1 MKNTHWM
8 IVLLIAMM
16 TTVLPWS
23 VFAEGGEEDELSGFA
38 LFEKLRAMKLEA
50 QAAMV
55 KEDYVEAAK
64 IYRRMARYEKNRA
77 RSAAYLLRGADCL
90 MQAKKGHRAL
100 EEYTNLLE
108 NYPLYVPYEHVVEQL
123 RQLAEWFIVGDGTFL
138 GIKDKDTG
146 IKIYELIIR
155 EAPAV
160 QVTLK
165 DRLRLAELLDGSGRG
180 EEAVVVYQAIL
191 RQEPDNWD
199 VRAKLAL
206 LFLKLSK
213 NGDGDGAKL
222 RAAVRE
228 ANLVL
233 QSNPD
238 NPLAKDLKKLCREA
252 ESEEADRLLKN
263 GEFYLLPAHRRP
275 SAARRYMH
283 DVIMKYPDSNAAKE
297 ARRLLKTNPELRA
310 LEEQNEKA
318 VIIPPKEPSRPT
330 PPAKPA
336 MTVQLKPTQP
346 AQPAKPAP
354 AVQPKP
360 APVSKPN
367 PKALEREKARKE
379 AERIKQERELKERQ
393 EIEKAKRLK
402 EQEKER
408 LEAEKKQ
415 AEKMRKAAEAEHK
428 KAAEK
433 AAKLQA
439 EREKEAARVRER
451 EEAER
456 KKAAE
461 KAAKLQAEREKE
473 AARAKEREE
482 AERKKAAEKAAKLQ
496 AEREKEAARAKEKE
510 EKARQKRLE
519 EERKARQK
527 EEQKRQEILRREA
540 DKSAKERAKQEDE
553 ERSRIEKARQKAEGQ
568 LMETGGAKPGDHV
581 QLVVQDRKKQE
592 ESRREAEEELKRI
605 RERNARML
613 KNDPKLLEE
622 EQKRLKELME
632 KNRRR

>member
-1 MKNTHWM
+1 MKNKHWM
-8 IVLLIAMM
+8 IVFLFVALATI
-16 TTVLPWS
+16 LPWS

-50 QAAMV
+50 QSAMV

-146 IKIYELIIR
+146 IQIYELIIR

-165 DRLRLAELLDGSGRG
+165 DRLRLAELLEGSGRG

-191 RQEPDNWD
+191 RQEPGNWD

-228 ANLVL
+228 ANIVL
-233 QSNPD
+233 ESNPD
-238 NPLAKDLKKLCREA
+238 NPLAKDLKRLCRDAEA
-252 ESEEADRLLKN
+252 EEAERLLKN
-263 GEFYLLPAHRRP
+263 GQFYLLPAHRRP
-275 SAARRYMH
+275 TAARRYMH

-310 LEEQNEKA
+310 LEEQNAKID
-318 VIIPPKEPSRPT
+318 VVPPKTPSV
-330 PPAKPA
+330 KP
-336 MTVQLKPTQP
+336 QP
-346 AQPAKPAP
+346 APSVKPQPAPSI
-354 AVQPKP
+354 
-360 APVSKPN
+360 VSKPVAA
-367 PKALEREKARKE
+367 PKQDPRVAEREKAKKE
-379 AERIKQERELKERQ
+379 AERLRQEKELKERQ
-393 EIEKAKRLK
+393 EAEKAKRLK

-408 LEAEKKQ
+408 LEAEKR
-415 AEKMRKAAEAEHK
+415 AEKLRKAEEAERQ
-428 KAAEK
+428 KAADK
-433 AAKLQA
+433 AAKLKA
-439 EREKEAARVRER
+439 EREKEEAR
-451 EEAER
+451 
-456 KKAAE
+456 
-461 KAAKLQAEREKE
+461 QH
-473 AARAKEREE
+473 
-482 AERKKAAEKAAKLQ
+482 
-496 AEREKEAARAKEKE
+496 EKE

-519 EERKARQK
+519 EER
-527 EEQKRQEILRREA
+527 
-540 DKSAKERAKQEDE
+540 
-553 ERSRIEKARQKAEGQ
+553 
-568 LMETGGAKPGDHV
+568 
-581 QLVVQDRKKQE
+581 
-592 ESRREAEEELKRI
+592 
-605 RERNARML
+605 
-613 KNDPKLLEE
+613 
-622 EQKRLKELME
+622 
-632 KNRRR
+632 

>member
-1 MKNTHWM
+1 MKNKHWM
-8 IVLLIAMM
+8 IVFLFVALATI
-16 TTVLPWS
+16 LPWS

-50 QAAMV
+50 QSAMV

-146 IKIYELIIR
+146 IQIYELIIR

-165 DRLRLAELLDGSGRG
+165 DRLRLAELLEGSGRG

-191 RQEPDNWD
+191 RQEPGNWD

-228 ANLVL
+228 ANIVL
-233 QSNPD
+233 ESNPD
-238 NPLAKDLKKLCREA
+238 NPLAKDLKRLCRDAEA
-252 ESEEADRLLKN
+252 EEAERLLKN
-263 GEFYLLPAHRRP
+263 GQFYLLPAHRRP
-275 SAARRYMH
+275 TAARRYMH

-310 LEEQNEKA
+310 LEEQNAKIDI
-318 VIIPPKEPSRPT
+318 VPPKTPSV
-330 PPAKPA
+330 KP
-336 MTVQLKPTQP
+336 QP
-346 AQPAKPAP
+346 APSVKPQPAPSI
-354 AVQPKP
+354 
-360 APVSKPN
+360 VSKPVAA
-367 PKALEREKARKE
+367 PKQDPRVAEREKAKKE
-379 AERIKQERELKERQ
+379 AERLRQEKELKERQ
-393 EIEKAKRLK
+393 EAEKAKRLK

-408 LEAEKKQ
+408 QEAEKR
-415 AEKMRKAAEAEHK
+415 AEKLRKAEEAERQ

-433 AAKLQA
+433 AAKLKA
-439 EREKEAARVRER
+439 ERER
-451 EEAER
+451 EEAR
-456 KKAAE
+456 
-461 KAAKLQAEREKE
+461 QH
-473 AARAKEREE
+473 
-482 AERKKAAEKAAKLQ
+482 
-496 AEREKEAARAKEKE
+496 EKE

-519 EERKARQK
+519 EERKERQK
-527 EEQKRQEILRREA
+527 QEQKRQENLRREA
-540 DKSAKERAKQEDE
+540 EKSAKERAKQEDE

-568 LMETGGAKPGDHV
+568 LLETSGQAKPGNHV
-581 QLVVQDRKKQE
+581 QLVVQDKKKQE

-632 KNRRR
+632 KNRKR

>member
-1 MKNTHWM
+1 MKNKHWT
-8 IVLLIAMM
+8 IVLLFAALAMTWPGIA
-16 TTVLPWS
+16 L
-23 VFAEGGEEDELSGFA
+23 AEGGEEDELSGFA

-146 IKIYELIIR
+146 IQIYELIIR

-165 DRLRLAELLDGSGRG
+165 DRLRLAELLEGSGRG

-191 RQEPDNWD
+191 RQEPGNWD

-228 ANLVL
+228 ANIVL
-233 QSNPD
+233 ESNPN
-238 NPLAKDLKKLCREA
+238 NPLAKDLKRLCRDAEA
-252 ESEEADRLLKN
+252 EEANRLLKN

-275 SAARRYMH
+275 TAARRYMH

-297 ARRLLKTNPELRA
+297 ARRLLKTNPDLRA
-310 LEEQNEKA
+310 LEEQNAKT
-318 VIIPPKEPSRPT
+318 VIVPPKT
-330 PPAKPA
+330 PPMKP
-336 MTVQLKPTQP
+336 QP
-346 AQPAKPAP
+346 ASSI
-354 AVQPKP
+354 
-360 APVSKPN
+360 VSKPEAK
-367 PKALEREKARKE
+367 PKQDPRVAEREKAKKE
-379 AERIKQERELKERQ
+379 AERLKKEKELKERQ
-393 EIEKAKRLK
+393 EAEKAKQLK

-408 LEAEKKQ
+408 QEAEKR
-415 AEKMRKAAEAEHK
+415 AEKIRKAEEEERR

-433 AAKLQA
+433 AAKLKA
-439 EREKEAARVRER
+439 EREKEEAR
-451 EEAER
+451 
-456 KKAAE
+456 
-461 KAAKLQAEREKE
+461 QH
-473 AARAKEREE
+473 
-482 AERKKAAEKAAKLQ
+482 
-496 AEREKEAARAKEKE
+496 EKE

-519 EERKARQK
+519 EERKERQK
-527 EEQKRQEILRREA
+527 QEQKRQENLRREA
-540 DKSAKERAKQEDE
+540 EKSAKERAKQEDE
-553 ERSRIEKARQKAEGQ
+553 ERLRIEKARQKAEGQ
-568 LMETGGAKPGDHV
+568 LLETSGQAKPGNHV
-581 QLVVQDRKKQE
+581 QLVVQDKKKQE

-632 KNRRR
+632 KNRKR

>member
-1 MKNTHWM
+1 MKNKHWM
-8 IVLLIAMM
+8 IVLLFAALA
-16 TTVLPWS
+16 TAWPGLVW
-23 VFAEGGEEDELSGFA
+23 AEGGEEDELSGFA

-50 QAAMV
+50 QSAMV

-146 IKIYELIIR
+146 IQIYELIIR

-165 DRLRLAELLDGSGRG
+165 DRLRLAELLEGNGRG

-191 RQEPDNWD
+191 RQEPGNWD

-228 ANLVL
+228 ANIVL
-233 QSNPD
+233 ESNPD
-238 NPLAKDLKKLCREA
+238 NPLAKDLKRLCRDAEA
-252 ESEEADRLLKN
+252 EEAERLLKN
-263 GEFYLLPAHRRP
+263 GQFYLLPAHRRP
-275 SAARRYMH
+275 TAARRYMH

-310 LEEQNEKA
+310 LEEQNAKIDI
-318 VIIPPKEPSRPT
+318 VPPKTPSVKPQ
-330 PPAKPA
+330 PAPSVKPQSGPFAKPALPAKPE
-336 MTVQLKPTQP
+336 
-346 AQPAKPAP
+346 PAP
-354 AVQPKP
+354 SIVTKPVVEPKQDP
-360 APVSKPN
+360 RVA
-367 PKALEREKARKE
+367 EREKAKKE
-379 AERIKQERELKERQ
+379 AERLRQEKELKERQ
-393 EIEKAKRLK
+393 EAEKAKRLK

-408 LEAEKKQ
+408 LEAEKR
-415 AEKMRKAAEAEHK
+415 AEKLRKAEEAERQ
-428 KAAEK
+428 KAADK
-433 AAKLQA
+433 AAKLKA
-439 EREKEAARVRER
+439 EREKEEARQR
-451 EEAER
+451 
-456 KKAAE
+456 
-461 KAAKLQAEREKE
+461 
-473 AARAKEREE
+473 
-482 AERKKAAEKAAKLQ
+482 
-496 AEREKEAARAKEKE
+496 EKE

-519 EERKARQK
+519 EERKERQK
-527 EEQKRQEILRREA
+527 QEQKRQENLRREA
-540 DKSAKERAKQEDE
+540 EKSAKERAKQEDE

-568 LMETGGAKPGDHV
+568 LLETSGQAKPGNHV
-581 QLVVQDRKKQE
+581 QLVVQDKKKQE

-632 KNRRR
+632 KNRKR

>member
-1 MKNTHWM
+1 MKNKHWM
-8 IVLLIAMM
+8 IIFLFVALATI
-16 TTVLPWS
+16 LPWS

-50 QAAMV
+50 QSAMV

-146 IKIYELIIR
+146 IQIYELIIR

-165 DRLRLAELLDGSGRG
+165 DRLRLAELLEGSGRG

-191 RQEPDNWD
+191 RQEPGNWD

-228 ANLVL
+228 ANIVL
-233 QSNPD
+233 ESNPD
-238 NPLAKDLKKLCREA
+238 NPLAKDLKRLCRDAEA
-252 ESEEADRLLKN
+252 EEAERLLKN
-263 GEFYLLPAHRRP
+263 GQFYLLPAHRRP
-275 SAARRYMH
+275 TAARRYMH

-310 LEEQNEKA
+310 LEEQNAKIDI
-318 VIIPPKEPSRPT
+318 VPPKTPS
-330 PPAKPA
+330 AKP
-336 MTVQLKPTQP
+336 QP
-346 AQPAKPAP
+346 APSVKPQPAPSI
-354 AVQPKP
+354 
-360 APVSKPN
+360 VSKPVAA
-367 PKALEREKARKE
+367 PKQDPRVAEREKAKKE
-379 AERIKQERELKERQ
+379 AERLRQEKELKERQ
-393 EIEKAKRLK
+393 EAEQVKRLK

-408 LEAEKKQ
+408 QEAEKR
-415 AEKMRKAAEAEHK
+415 AEKLRKAEEAERQ

-433 AAKLQA
+433 AAKLKA
-439 EREKEAARVRER
+439 ERER
-451 EEAER
+451 EEAR
-456 KKAAE
+456 
-461 KAAKLQAEREKE
+461 QH
-473 AARAKEREE
+473 
-482 AERKKAAEKAAKLQ
+482 
-496 AEREKEAARAKEKE
+496 EKE

-519 EERKARQK
+519 EERKERQK
-527 EEQKRQEILRREA
+527 QEQKRQENLRREA
-540 DKSAKERAKQEDE
+540 EKSAKERAKQEDE

-568 LMETGGAKPGDHV
+568 LLETSGQAKPGNHV
-581 QLVVQDRKKQE
+581 QLVVQDKKKQE

-632 KNRRR
+632 KNRKR

>member
-1 MKNTHWM
+1 MKNKHWM
-8 IVLLIAMM
+8 IVFLFAALA
-16 TTVLPWS
+16 TFLPWS

-146 IKIYELIIR
+146 IQIYELIIR

-165 DRLRLAELLDGSGRG
+165 DRLRLAELLEGSGRG

-191 RQEPDNWD
+191 RQEPGNWD

-228 ANLVL
+228 ANIVL
-233 QSNPD
+233 QGNPN
-238 NPLAKDLKKLCREA
+238 NPLSKELKRLCRDAEA
-252 ESEEADRLLKN
+252 EEAERLLKN

-275 SAARRYMH
+275 TAARRYMH
-283 DVIMKYPDSNAAKE
+283 DVIMKYPEANAAKE

-310 LEEQNEKA
+310 LEEQNEKNA
-318 VIIPPKEPSRPT
+318 VIVPPKEPSKPT

-336 MTVQLKPTQP
+336 PTTVQLKPTQP
-346 AQPAKPAP
+346 AQPAKPALT
-354 AVQPKP
+354 VQLKPEP
-360 APVSKPN
+360 APMQDS
-367 PKALEREKARKE
+367 KALEREKAKKE

-393 EIEKAKRLK
+393 EAENAKRLK
-402 EQEKER
+402 EQEKAR
-408 LEAEKKQ
+408 QEAEKR
-415 AEKMRKAAEAEHK
+415 AEKQRKI
-428 KAAEK
+428 
-433 AAKLQA
+433 
-439 EREKEAARVRER
+439 

-473 AARAKEREE
+473 AARA
-482 AERKKAAEKAAKLQ
+482 
-496 AEREKEAARAKEKE
+496 AARAKEKE
-510 EKARQKRLE
+510 EKARLKRLE
-519 EERKARQK
+519 EERKERQK
-527 EEQKRQEILRREA
+527 EEQKRQENLRREA
-540 DKSAKERAKQEDE
+540 DKAARQRAKQEDE
-553 ERSRIEKARQKAEGQ
+553 ERSRIEKARQQAEGKV
-568 LMETGGAKPGDHV
+568 LETSGQAKPGEHV
-581 QLVVQDRKKQE
+581 QLVVQDRKKLE
-592 ESRREAEEELKRI
+592 ESRREAEEELKRA

-632 KNRRR
+632 KNRKR

>member
-1 MKNTHWM
+1 MKNKHWM
-8 IVLLIAMM
+8 IVLLFAALA
-16 TTVLPWS
+16 TAWPGLVW
-23 VFAEGGEEDELSGFA
+23 AEGGEEDELSGFA

-50 QAAMV
+50 QSAMV

-146 IKIYELIIR
+146 IQIYELIIR

-165 DRLRLAELLDGSGRG
+165 DRLRLAELLEGSGRG

-191 RQEPDNWD
+191 RQEPGNWD

-228 ANLVL
+228 ANIVL
-233 QSNPD
+233 ESNPD
-238 NPLAKDLKKLCREA
+238 NPLAKDLKKLCRDAEA
-252 ESEEADRLLKN
+252 EEAERLLKN
-263 GEFYLLPAHRRP
+263 GQFYLLPAHRRP
-275 SAARRYMH
+275 TAARRYMH

-310 LEEQNEKA
+310 LEEQNA
-318 VIIPPKEPSRPT
+318 RIDVVPPKTPSVKPQ
-330 PPAKPA
+330 PAPSVKPQPAPSVKPQPGPFAKPASPAKPE
-336 MTVQLKPTQP
+336 
-346 AQPAKPAP
+346 PAP
-354 AVQPKP
+354 SIVTKPVVEPKQDP
-360 APVSKPN
+360 RVA
-367 PKALEREKARKE
+367 EREKAKKE
-379 AERIKQERELKERQ
+379 AERLRQEKELKERQ
-393 EIEKAKRLK
+393 EAEKAKRLK

-408 LEAEKKQ
+408 LEAEKR
-415 AEKMRKAAEAEHK
+415 AEKLRKAEEAERQ
-428 KAAEK
+428 KAADK
-433 AAKLQA
+433 AAKLKA
-439 EREKEAARVRER
+439 EREKEEARQR
-451 EEAER
+451 
-456 KKAAE
+456 
-461 KAAKLQAEREKE
+461 
-473 AARAKEREE
+473 
-482 AERKKAAEKAAKLQ
+482 
-496 AEREKEAARAKEKE
+496 EKE

-519 EERKARQK
+519 EERKERQK
-527 EEQKRQEILRREA
+527 QEQKRQENLRREA
-540 DKSAKERAKQEDE
+540 EKSAKERAKQEDE

-568 LMETGGAKPGDHV
+568 LLETSGQAKPGNHV
-581 QLVVQDRKKQE
+581 QLVVQDKKKQE

-632 KNRRR
+632 KNRKR

>member
-8 IVLLIAMM
+8 IVFLFAAMA
-16 TTVLPWS
+16 TILPWS

-146 IKIYELIIR
+146 IQIYELIIR

-165 DRLRLAELLDGSGRG
+165 DRLRLAELLEGSGRG

-191 RQEPDNWD
+191 RQEPGNWD

-228 ANLVL
+228 ANIVL
-233 QSNPD
+233 ESNPD
-238 NPLAKDLKKLCREA
+238 NPLAKDLKRLCRDAEA
-252 ESEEADRLLKN
+252 EEADRLLKN
-263 GEFYLLPAHRRP
+263 GQFYLLPAHRRP

-318 VIIPPKEPSRPT
+318 VIIPPKPSKPA

-336 MTVQLKPTQP
+336 PTVQLKPTQP

-354 AVQPKP
+354 TVQPKPTQPAQPAKPTLTVQPKP
-360 APVSKPN
+360 APATTQD

-393 EIEKAKRLK
+393 EAEKAKRLK

-408 LEAEKKQ
+408 QEAEKRVEKQ
-415 AEKMRKAAEAEHK
+415 RKI
-428 KAAEK
+428 
-433 AAKLQA
+433 
-439 EREKEAARVRER
+439 

-461 KAAKLQAEREKE
+461 KAAKLQAERE
-473 AARAKEREE
+473 R
-482 AERKKAAEKAAKLQ
+482 
-496 AEREKEAARAKEKE
+496 EAARAKEKE
-510 EKARQKRLE
+510 EKARLKRLE
-519 EERKARQK
+519 EERKERQK
-527 EEQKRQEILRREA
+527 EEQKRQENLRREA
-540 DKSAKERAKQEDE
+540 DKAAKQRAKQEDE
-553 ERSRIEKARQKAEGQ
+553 ERSRIEKARQQAEGKV
-568 LMETGGAKPGDHV
+568 LETSGQAKPGEHV
-581 QLVVQDRKKQE
+581 QLVVQDRKKLE
-592 ESRREAEEELKRI
+592 ESRREAEEELKRA

>member
-1 MKNTHWM
+1 MKNKHWM
-8 IVLLIAMM
+8 IVLLFAALAMAWPGL
-16 TTVLPWS
+16 VW
-23 VFAEGGEEDELSGFA
+23 AEGGEEDELSGFA

-50 QAAMV
+50 QSAMV

-146 IKIYELIIR
+146 IQIYELIIR

-165 DRLRLAELLDGSGRG
+165 DRLRLAELLEGSGRG

-191 RQEPDNWD
+191 RQEPGNWD

-213 NGDGDGAKL
+213 SGDGDGAKL

-228 ANLVL
+228 ANIVL
-233 QSNPD
+233 ESNPD
-238 NPLAKDLKKLCREA
+238 NPLAKDLKKLCRDAEA
-252 ESEEADRLLKN
+252 EEAERLLKN
-263 GEFYLLPAHRRP
+263 GQFYLLPAHRRP
-275 SAARRYMH
+275 TAARRYMH

-310 LEEQNEKA
+310 LEEQNAKIDI
-318 VIIPPKEPSRPT
+318 VPPKTPSVKPQ
-330 PPAKPA
+330 PAPSVKPQSGPFAKPALPAKPE
-336 MTVQLKPTQP
+336 
-346 AQPAKPAP
+346 PAP
-354 AVQPKP
+354 SIVTKPVVEPKQDP
-360 APVSKPN
+360 RVA
-367 PKALEREKARKE
+367 EREKAKKE
-379 AERIKQERELKERQ
+379 AERLRQEKELKERQ
-393 EIEKAKRLK
+393 EAEKAKRLK

-408 LEAEKKQ
+408 LEAEKR
-415 AEKMRKAAEAEHK
+415 AEKLRKAEEAERQ
-428 KAAEK
+428 KAADK
-433 AAKLQA
+433 AAKLKA
-439 EREKEAARVRER
+439 EREKEEARQR
-451 EEAER
+451 
-456 KKAAE
+456 
-461 KAAKLQAEREKE
+461 
-473 AARAKEREE
+473 
-482 AERKKAAEKAAKLQ
+482 
-496 AEREKEAARAKEKE
+496 EKE

-519 EERKARQK
+519 EERKERQK
-527 EEQKRQEILRREA
+527 QEQKRQENLRREA
-540 DKSAKERAKQEDE
+540 EKSAKERAKQEDE

-568 LMETGGAKPGDHV
+568 LLETSGQAKPGNHV
-581 QLVVQDRKKQE
+581 QLVVQDKKKQE

-632 KNRRR
+632 KNRKR

>member
-1 MKNTHWM
+1 MKNKHWM
-8 IVLLIAMM
+8 IVFLFVALATI
-16 TTVLPWS
+16 LPWS

-50 QAAMV
+50 QSAMV

-146 IKIYELIIR
+146 IQIYELIIR

-165 DRLRLAELLDGSGRG
+165 DRLRLAELLEGSGRG

-191 RQEPDNWD
+191 RQEPGNWD

-228 ANLVL
+228 ANIVL
-233 QSNPD
+233 ESNPD
-238 NPLAKDLKKLCREA
+238 NPLAKDLKRLCRDAEA
-252 ESEEADRLLKN
+252 EEAERLLKN
-263 GEFYLLPAHRRP
+263 GQFYLLPAHRRP
-275 SAARRYMH
+275 TAARRYMH

-310 LEEQNEKA
+310 LEEQNAKIDI
-318 VIIPPKEPSRPT
+318 VPPKTPS
-330 PPAKPA
+330 AKP
-336 MTVQLKPTQP
+336 QP
-346 AQPAKPAP
+346 APSVKPQPAPSI
-354 AVQPKP
+354 
-360 APVSKPN
+360 VSKPVAA
-367 PKALEREKARKE
+367 PKQDPRVAEREKAKKE
-379 AERIKQERELKERQ
+379 AERLRQEKELKERQ
-393 EIEKAKRLK
+393 EAEQVKRLK

-408 LEAEKKQ
+408 QEAEKR
-415 AEKMRKAAEAEHK
+415 AEKLRKAEEAERQ

-433 AAKLQA
+433 AAKLKA
-439 EREKEAARVRER
+439 ERER
-451 EEAER
+451 EEAR
-456 KKAAE
+456 
-461 KAAKLQAEREKE
+461 QH
-473 AARAKEREE
+473 
-482 AERKKAAEKAAKLQ
+482 
-496 AEREKEAARAKEKE
+496 EKE

-519 EERKARQK
+519 EERKERQK
-527 EEQKRQEILRREA
+527 QEQKRQENLRREA
-540 DKSAKERAKQEDE
+540 EKSAKERAKQEDE

-568 LMETGGAKPGDHV
+568 LLETSGQAKPGNHV
-581 QLVVQDRKKQE
+581 QLVVQDKKKQE

-632 KNRRR
+632 KNRKR

>member
-1 MKNTHWM
+1 
-8 IVLLIAMM
+8 
-16 TTVLPWS
+16 
-23 VFAEGGEEDELSGFA
+23 
-38 LFEKLRAMKLEA
+38 
-50 QAAMV
+50 MV

-146 IKIYELIIR
+146 IQIYELIIR

-165 DRLRLAELLDGSGRG
+165 DRLRLAELLEGSGRG

-191 RQEPDNWD
+191 RQEPGNWD

-228 ANLVL
+228 ANIVL
-233 QSNPD
+233 ESNPD
-238 NPLAKDLKKLCREA
+238 NPLAKDLKRLCRDAEA
-252 ESEEADRLLKN
+252 EEANRLLKN
-263 GEFYLLPAHRRP
+263 GQFYLLPAHRRP

-318 VIIPPKEPSRPT
+318 VIIPPKPSKPA

-336 MTVQLKPTQP
+336 PTVQLKPTQP

-354 AVQPKP
+354 TVQPKPTQPAQPAKPTLTVQPKP
-360 APVSKPN
+360 APATTQD

-393 EIEKAKRLK
+393 EAEKAKRLK

-408 LEAEKKQ
+408 QEAEKR
-415 AEKMRKAAEAEHK
+415 AEKQRKI
-428 KAAEK
+428 
-433 AAKLQA
+433 
-439 EREKEAARVRER
+439 

-461 KAAKLQAEREKE
+461 KAAKLQAERE
-473 AARAKEREE
+473 R
-482 AERKKAAEKAAKLQ
+482 
-496 AEREKEAARAKEKE
+496 EAARAKEKE
-510 EKARQKRLE
+510 EKARLKRLE
-519 EERKARQK
+519 EERKERQK
-527 EEQKRQEILRREA
+527 EEQKRQENLRREA
-540 DKSAKERAKQEDE
+540 DKAAKQRAKQEDE
-553 ERSRIEKARQKAEGQ
+553 ERSRIEKARQQAEGKV
-568 LMETGGAKPGDHV
+568 LETSGQAKPGEHV
-581 QLVVQDRKKQE
+581 QLVVQDRKKLE
-592 ESRREAEEELKRI
+592 ESRREAEEELKRA

>member
-1 MKNTHWM
+1 MKNKHWM
-8 IVLLIAMM
+8 IVFLFVALATI
-16 TTVLPWS
+16 LPWS

-50 QAAMV
+50 QSAMV

-146 IKIYELIIR
+146 IQIYELIIR

-165 DRLRLAELLDGSGRG
+165 DRLRLAELLEGSGRG

-191 RQEPDNWD
+191 RQEPGNWD

-228 ANLVL
+228 ANIVL
-233 QSNPD
+233 ESNPD
-238 NPLAKDLKKLCREA
+238 NPLAKDLKRLCRDAEA
-252 ESEEADRLLKN
+252 EEAERLLKN
-263 GEFYLLPAHRRP
+263 GQFYLLPAHRRP
-275 SAARRYMH
+275 TAARRYMH

-310 LEEQNEKA
+310 LEEQNAKIDI
-318 VIIPPKEPSRPT
+318 VPPKTPSVKPQ
-330 PPAKPA
+330 PAPSAKP
-336 MTVQLKPTQP
+336 QP
-346 AQPAKPAP
+346 APSI
-354 AVQPKP
+354 
-360 APVSKPN
+360 VSKPVAA
-367 PKALEREKARKE
+367 PKQDPRVAEREKAKKE
-379 AERIKQERELKERQ
+379 AERLRQEKELKERQ
-393 EIEKAKRLK
+393 EAEQVKRLK

-408 LEAEKKQ
+408 QEAEKR
-415 AEKMRKAAEAEHK
+415 AEKLRKAEEAERQ

-433 AAKLQA
+433 AAKLKA
-439 EREKEAARVRER
+439 ERER
-451 EEAER
+451 EEAR
-456 KKAAE
+456 
-461 KAAKLQAEREKE
+461 QH
-473 AARAKEREE
+473 
-482 AERKKAAEKAAKLQ
+482 
-496 AEREKEAARAKEKE
+496 EKE

-519 EERKARQK
+519 EERKERQK
-527 EEQKRQEILRREA
+527 QEQKRQENLRREA
-540 DKSAKERAKQEDE
+540 EKSAKERAKQEDE

-568 LMETGGAKPGDHV
+568 LLETSGQAKPGNHV
-581 QLVVQDRKKQE
+581 QLVVQDKKKQE

-632 KNRRR
+632 KNRKR

>member
-1 MKNTHWM
+1 MKNKHWM
-8 IVLLIAMM
+8 IVFLFVALATI
-16 TTVLPWS
+16 LPWS

-50 QAAMV
+50 QSAMV

-146 IKIYELIIR
+146 IQIYELIIR

-165 DRLRLAELLDGSGRG
+165 DRLRLAELLEGSGRG

-191 RQEPDNWD
+191 RQEPGNWD

-228 ANLVL
+228 ANIVL
-233 QSNPD
+233 ESNPD
-238 NPLAKDLKKLCREA
+238 NPLAKDLKRLCRDAEA
-252 ESEEADRLLKN
+252 EEAERLLKN
-263 GEFYLLPAHRRP
+263 GQFYLLPAHRRP
-275 SAARRYMH
+275 TAARRYMH

-310 LEEQNEKA
+310 LEEQNAKIDI
-318 VIIPPKEPSRPT
+318 VPPKTPS
-330 PPAKPA
+330 AKPQSA
-336 MTVQLKPTQP
+336 PSVKPQP
-346 AQPAKPAP
+346 APSI
-354 AVQPKP
+354 
-360 APVSKPN
+360 VSKPVAA
-367 PKALEREKARKE
+367 PKQDPRVAEREKAKKE
-379 AERIKQERELKERQ
+379 AERLRQEKELKERQ
-393 EIEKAKRLK
+393 EAEKAKRLK

-408 LEAEKKQ
+408 QEAEKR
-415 AEKMRKAAEAEHK
+415 AEKLRKAEEAERQ

-433 AAKLQA
+433 AAKLKA
-439 EREKEAARVRER
+439 ERER
-451 EEAER
+451 EEAR
-456 KKAAE
+456 
-461 KAAKLQAEREKE
+461 QH
-473 AARAKEREE
+473 
-482 AERKKAAEKAAKLQ
+482 
-496 AEREKEAARAKEKE
+496 EKE
-510 EKARQKRLE
+510 EKTRQKRLE
-519 EERKARQK
+519 EERKERQK
-527 EEQKRQEILRREA
+527 QEQKRQENLRREA
-540 DKSAKERAKQEDE
+540 EKSAKERAKQEDE

-568 LMETGGAKPGDHV
+568 LLETSGQAKPGNHV
-581 QLVVQDRKKQE
+581 QLVVQDKKKQE

-632 KNRRR
+632 KNRKR

>member
-8 IVLLIAMM
+8 IVLLIAALATAM
-16 TTVLPWS
+16 PWN
-23 VFAEGGEEDELSGFA
+23 VFAAGGEEDELSGFA

-123 RQLAEWFIVGDGTFL
+123 RQLAEWFIIGDGTFL

-146 IKIYELIIR
+146 IQIYELIIR

-191 RQEPDNWD
+191 RQEPGNWD

-228 ANLVL
+228 ANIVL

-238 NPLAKDLKKLCREA
+238 NSLAKELKRLCRDAEA
-252 ESEEADRLLKN
+252 EEANRLLKN

-297 ARRLLKTNPELRA
+297 ARRLLKTNPDLRA
-310 LEEQNEKA
+310 L
-318 VIIPPKEPSRPT
+318 
-330 PPAKPA
+330 
-336 MTVQLKPTQP
+336 
-346 AQPAKPAP
+346 
-354 AVQPKP
+354 
-360 APVSKPN
+360 
-367 PKALEREKARKE
+367 
-379 AERIKQERELKERQ
+379 
-393 EIEKAKRLK
+393 
-402 EQEKER
+402 
-408 LEAEKKQ
+408 
-415 AEKMRKAAEAEHK
+415 
-428 KAAEK
+428 
-433 AAKLQA
+433 
-439 EREKEAARVRER
+439 
-451 EEAER
+451 
-456 KKAAE
+456 
-461 KAAKLQAEREKE
+461 
-473 AARAKEREE
+473 
-482 AERKKAAEKAAKLQ
+482 
-496 AEREKEAARAKEKE
+496 
-510 EKARQKRLE
+510 
-519 EERKARQK
+519 
-527 EEQKRQEILRREA
+527 
-540 DKSAKERAKQEDE
+540 
-553 ERSRIEKARQKAEGQ
+553 
-568 LMETGGAKPGDHV
+568 
-581 QLVVQDRKKQE
+581 
-592 ESRREAEEELKRI
+592 
-605 RERNARML
+605 
-613 KNDPKLLEE
+613 
-622 EQKRLKELME
+622 
-632 KNRRR
+632 

>member
-8 IVLLIAMM
+8 IVFLFAAM
-16 TTVLPWS
+16 TTILPWS
-23 VFAEGGEEDELSGFA
+23 VFAEGGEEDELSGFE

-146 IKIYELIIR
+146 IQIYELIIR

-165 DRLRLAELLDGSGRG
+165 DRLRLAELLEGSGRG

-191 RQEPDNWD
+191 RQEPGNWD

-228 ANLVL
+228 ANIVL
-233 QSNPD
+233 ESNPD
-238 NPLAKDLKKLCREA
+238 NPLAKDLKRLCRDA
-252 ESEEADRLLKN
+252 EVEEADRLLKN
-263 GEFYLLPAHRRP
+263 GQFYLLPAHRRP

-318 VIIPPKEPSRPT
+318 VIIPPKPSKPA

-336 MTVQLKPTQP
+336 PTVQLKPTQP

-354 AVQPKP
+354 TVQPKPTQPAQPAKPTLTVQPKP
-360 APVSKPN
+360 APATTQD

-379 AERIKQERELKERQ
+379 AERIKQEREMKERQ
-393 EIEKAKRLK
+393 EAEKAKRLK

-408 LEAEKKQ
+408 QEAEKR
-415 AEKMRKAAEAEHK
+415 AEKQRKI
-428 KAAEK
+428 
-433 AAKLQA
+433 
-439 EREKEAARVRER
+439 

-461 KAAKLQAEREKE
+461 KAAKLQAERE
-473 AARAKEREE
+473 R
-482 AERKKAAEKAAKLQ
+482 
-496 AEREKEAARAKEKE
+496 EAARAKEKE
-510 EKARQKRLE
+510 EKARLKRLE
-519 EERKARQK
+519 EERKERQK
-527 EEQKRQEILRREA
+527 EEQKRQENLRREA
-540 DKSAKERAKQEDE
+540 DKAAKQRAKQEDE
-553 ERSRIEKARQKAEGQ
+553 ERSRIEKARQQAEGKV
-568 LMETGGAKPGDHV
+568 LETSGQAKPGEHV
-581 QLVVQDRKKQE
+581 QLVVQDRKKLE
-592 ESRREAEEELKRI
+592 ESRREAEEELKRA

>member
-1 MKNTHWM
+1 MKNKHWM
-8 IVLLIAMM
+8 IVLLFAALA
-16 TTVLPWS
+16 TAWPGLVW
-23 VFAEGGEEDELSGFA
+23 AEGGEEDELSGFA

-50 QAAMV
+50 QSAMV

-146 IKIYELIIR
+146 IQIYELIIR

-165 DRLRLAELLDGSGRG
+165 DRLRLAELLEGSGRG

-191 RQEPDNWD
+191 RQEPGNWD

-228 ANLVL
+228 ANIVL
-233 QSNPD
+233 ESNPD
-238 NPLAKDLKKLCREA
+238 NPLAKDLKRLCRDAEA
-252 ESEEADRLLKN
+252 EEAERLLKN
-263 GEFYLLPAHRRP
+263 GQFYLLPAHRRP
-275 SAARRYMH
+275 TAARRYMH

-310 LEEQNEKA
+310 LEEQNAKIDI
-318 VIIPPKEPSRPT
+318 VPPKTPSVKPQPAPSVKPQPT
-330 PPAKPA
+330 PSVKPQPAPSVKPQPGPFAKPASPAKPE
-336 MTVQLKPTQP
+336 
-346 AQPAKPAP
+346 PAP
-354 AVQPKP
+354 SIVTKPVVEPKQDP
-360 APVSKPN
+360 RVA
-367 PKALEREKARKE
+367 EREKAKKE
-379 AERIKQERELKERQ
+379 AERLRQEKELKERQ
-393 EIEKAKRLK
+393 EAEKAKRLK

-408 LEAEKKQ
+408 LEAEKR
-415 AEKMRKAAEAEHK
+415 AEKLRKAEEAERQ
-428 KAAEK
+428 KAADK
-433 AAKLQA
+433 AAKLKA
-439 EREKEAARVRER
+439 EREKEEARQR
-451 EEAER
+451 
-456 KKAAE
+456 
-461 KAAKLQAEREKE
+461 
-473 AARAKEREE
+473 
-482 AERKKAAEKAAKLQ
+482 
-496 AEREKEAARAKEKE
+496 EKE

-519 EERKARQK
+519 EERKERQK
-527 EEQKRQEILRREA
+527 QEQKRQENLRREA
-540 DKSAKERAKQEDE
+540 EKSAKERAKQEDE

-568 LMETGGAKPGDHV
+568 LLETSGQAKPGNHV
-581 QLVVQDRKKQE
+581 QLVVQDKKKQE

-632 KNRRR
+632 KNRKR

>member
-1 MKNTHWM
+1 MKNKHWM
-8 IVLLIAMM
+8 IVFLFAALAMTWPGIA
-16 TTVLPWS
+16 L
-23 VFAEGGEEDELSGFA
+23 AEGGEEDELSGFA

-50 QAAMV
+50 QSAMV

-146 IKIYELIIR
+146 IQIYELIIR

-165 DRLRLAELLDGSGRG
+165 DRLRLAELLEGSGRG

-191 RQEPDNWD
+191 RQEPGNWD

-228 ANLVL
+228 ANIVL

-238 NPLAKDLKKLCREA
+238 NPLAKELKRLCRDAEA
-252 ESEEADRLLKN
+252 EEANRLLKN

-275 SAARRYMH
+275 TAARRYMH

-297 ARRLLKTNPELRA
+297 ARRLLKTNPDLRA
-310 LEEQNEKA
+310 LEEQNAKT
-318 VIIPPKEPSRPT
+318 VIVPPKT
-330 PPAKPA
+330 PPMKP
-336 MTVQLKPTQP
+336 QP
-346 AQPAKPAP
+346 ASSI
-354 AVQPKP
+354 
-360 APVSKPN
+360 VSKPEAK
-367 PKALEREKARKE
+367 PKQDPRVAEREKAKKE
-379 AERIKQERELKERQ
+379 AERLKKEKELKERQ
-393 EIEKAKRLK
+393 EAEKAKRLK

-408 LEAEKKQ
+408 QEAEKR
-415 AEKMRKAAEAEHK
+415 AEKIRKAEEEERR

-433 AAKLQA
+433 AAKLKA
-439 EREKEAARVRER
+439 EREKEEAR
-451 EEAER
+451 
-456 KKAAE
+456 
-461 KAAKLQAEREKE
+461 QH
-473 AARAKEREE
+473 
-482 AERKKAAEKAAKLQ
+482 
-496 AEREKEAARAKEKE
+496 EKE

-519 EERKARQK
+519 EERKERQK
-527 EEQKRQEILRREA
+527 QEQKRQENLRREA
-540 DKSAKERAKQEDE
+540 EKSAKERAKQEDE
-553 ERSRIEKARQKAEGQ
+553 ERLRIEKARQKAEGQ
-568 LMETGGAKPGDHV
+568 LLETSGQAKPGNHV
-581 QLVVQDRKKQE
+581 QLVVQDKKKQE

-632 KNRRR
+632 KNRKR

>member
-8 IVLLIAMM
+8 IVLLIAALATAM
-16 TTVLPWS
+16 PWN
-23 VFAEGGEEDELSGFA
+23 VFAAGGEEDELSGFA

-146 IKIYELIIR
+146 IQIYELIIR

-191 RQEPDNWD
+191 RQEPGNWD

-228 ANLVL
+228 ANIVL

-238 NPLAKDLKKLCREA
+238 NPLAKELKRLCRDAEA
-252 ESEEADRLLKN
+252 EEANRLLKN

-297 ARRLLKTNPELRA
+297 ARRLLKTNPDLRA
-310 LEEQNEKA
+310 LEEQNAKGI
-318 VIIPPKEPSRPT
+318 VIPAKEPP
-330 PPAKPA
+330 
-336 MTVQLKPTQP
+336 
-346 AQPAKPAP
+346 KPAP
-354 AVQPKP
+354 PTRPVITVQPKP
-360 APVSKPN
+360 APSKPTPTVQPKPAPAPKQD
-367 PKALEREKARKE
+367 PKALEREKARME
-379 AERIKQERELKERQ
+379 AERIRLEKERKEREEV
-393 EIEKAKRLK
+393 EKAKRLK
-402 EQEKER
+402 EEEKKR
-408 LEAEKKQ
+408 QEAEKRM
-415 AEKMRKAAEAEHK
+415 EKMRKSEEEERR

-433 AAKLQA
+433 AAKLKV
-439 EREKEAARVRER
+439 EREKEEARQR
-451 EEAER
+451 
-456 KKAAE
+456 
-461 KAAKLQAEREKE
+461 
-473 AARAKEREE
+473 
-482 AERKKAAEKAAKLQ
+482 
-496 AEREKEAARAKEKE
+496 EKE
-510 EKARQKRLE
+510 EKVRQKRLE
-519 EERKARQK
+519 EERKERQK
-527 EEQKRQEILRREA
+527 QEQKRQEELRREA
-540 DKSAKERAKQEDE
+540 DKNAKQRARQEDE
-553 ERSRIEKARQKAEGQ
+553 ERSRIEKARQQAEGKVLESSGQ
-568 LMETGGAKPGDHV
+568 AKPGEHV
-581 QLVVQDRKKQE
+581 HLVLQDRKKQE
-592 ESRREAEEELKRI
+592 EARREAEEELKRI

-622 EQKRLKELME
+622 EQKRLKDLME
-632 KNRRR
+632 KNRKR

>member
-1 MKNTHWM
+1 MKNKHWM
-8 IVLLIAMM
+8 IVFLFVALATI
-16 TTVLPWS
+16 LPWS

-50 QAAMV
+50 QSAMV

-146 IKIYELIIR
+146 IQIYELIIR

-165 DRLRLAELLDGSGRG
+165 DRLRLAELLEGSGRG

-191 RQEPDNWD
+191 RQEPGNWD

-228 ANLVL
+228 ANIVL
-233 QSNPD
+233 ESNPD
-238 NPLAKDLKKLCREA
+238 NPLAKDLKRLCRDAEA
-252 ESEEADRLLKN
+252 EEAERLLKN
-263 GEFYLLPAHRRP
+263 GQFYLLPAHRRP
-275 SAARRYMH
+275 TAARRYMH

-310 LEEQNEKA
+310 LEEQNAKIDI
-318 VIIPPKEPSRPT
+318 VPPKTPS
-330 PPAKPA
+330 AKP
-336 MTVQLKPTQP
+336 QP
-346 AQPAKPAP
+346 APSVKPQPAPSI
-354 AVQPKP
+354 
-360 APVSKPN
+360 VSKPVAA
-367 PKALEREKARKE
+367 PKQDPRVAEREKAKKE
-379 AERIKQERELKERQ
+379 AERLRQEKELKERQ
-393 EIEKAKRLK
+393 EAEKAKRLK

-408 LEAEKKQ
+408 QEAEKR
-415 AEKMRKAAEAEHK
+415 AEKLRKAEEAERQ

-433 AAKLQA
+433 AAKLKA
-439 EREKEAARVRER
+439 EREKEEAR
-451 EEAER
+451 
-456 KKAAE
+456 
-461 KAAKLQAEREKE
+461 QH
-473 AARAKEREE
+473 
-482 AERKKAAEKAAKLQ
+482 
-496 AEREKEAARAKEKE
+496 EKE

-519 EERKARQK
+519 EERKERQK
-527 EEQKRQEILRREA
+527 QEQKRQENLRREA
-540 DKSAKERAKQEDE
+540 EKSAKERAKQEDE

-568 LMETGGAKPGDHV
+568 LLETSGQAKPGNHV
-581 QLVVQDRKKQE
+581 QLVVQDKKKQE

-632 KNRRR
+632 KNRKR

>member
-8 IVLLIAMM
+8 IVFLFAAM
-16 TTVLPWS
+16 TTILPWS

-146 IKIYELIIR
+146 IQIYELIIR

-165 DRLRLAELLDGSGRG
+165 DRLRLAELLEGSGRG

-191 RQEPDNWD
+191 RQEPGNWD

-228 ANLVL
+228 ANIVL
-233 QSNPD
+233 ESNPD
-238 NPLAKDLKKLCREA
+238 NPLAKDLKRLCRDAEA
-252 ESEEADRLLKN
+252 EEADRLLKN
-263 GEFYLLPAHRRP
+263 GQFYLLPAHRRP

-318 VIIPPKEPSRPT
+318 VIIPPKPSKPA

-336 MTVQLKPTQP
+336 PTVQLKPTQP

-354 AVQPKP
+354 TVQPKPTQPAQPAKPTLTVQPKP
-360 APVSKPN
+360 APATTQD

-393 EIEKAKRLK
+393 EAEKAKRLK

-408 LEAEKKQ
+408 QEAEKRVEKQ
-415 AEKMRKAAEAEHK
+415 RKI
-428 KAAEK
+428 
-433 AAKLQA
+433 
-439 EREKEAARVRER
+439 

-461 KAAKLQAEREKE
+461 KAAKLQAERE
-473 AARAKEREE
+473 R
-482 AERKKAAEKAAKLQ
+482 
-496 AEREKEAARAKEKE
+496 EAARAKEKE
-510 EKARQKRLE
+510 EKARLKRLE
-519 EERKARQK
+519 EERKERQK
-527 EEQKRQEILRREA
+527 EEQKRQENLRREA
-540 DKSAKERAKQEDE
+540 DKAAKQRAKQEDE
-553 ERSRIEKARQKAEGQ
+553 ERSRIEKARQQAEGKV
-568 LMETGGAKPGDHV
+568 LETSGQAKPGEHV
-581 QLVVQDRKKQE
+581 QLVVQDRKKLE
-592 ESRREAEEELKRI
+592 ESRREAEEELKRA

>member
-8 IVLLIAMM
+8 IVLLIAALATAM
-16 TTVLPWS
+16 PWN
-23 VFAEGGEEDELSGFA
+23 VFAAGGEEDELSGFA

-146 IKIYELIIR
+146 IQIYELIIR
-155 EAPAV
+155 
-160 QVTLK
+160 
-165 DRLRLAELLDGSGRG
+165 
-180 EEAVVVYQAIL
+180 VYQAIL
-191 RQEPDNWD
+191 RQEPGNWD

-228 ANLVL
+228 ANIVL

-238 NPLAKDLKKLCREA
+238 NPLAKELKRLCRDAEA
-252 ESEEADRLLKN
+252 EEANRLLKN

-297 ARRLLKTNPELRA
+297 ARRLLKTNPDLRA
-310 LEEQNEKA
+310 LEEQNAKGI
-318 VIIPPKEPSRPT
+318 VIPAKEPP
-330 PPAKPA
+330 
-336 MTVQLKPTQP
+336 
-346 AQPAKPAP
+346 KPAP
-354 AVQPKP
+354 PTRPVITVQPKP
-360 APVSKPN
+360 APSKPTPTVQPKPAPAPKQD
-367 PKALEREKARKE
+367 PKALEREKARME
-379 AERIKQERELKERQ
+379 AERIRLEKERKEREEV
-393 EIEKAKRLK
+393 EKAKRLK

-408 LEAEKKQ
+408 QEAEKR
-415 AEKMRKAAEAEHK
+415 AEKQRKI
-428 KAAEK
+428 
-433 AAKLQA
+433 
-439 EREKEAARVRER
+439 

-473 AARAKEREE
+473 EARQR
-482 AERKKAAEKAAKLQ
+482 
-496 AEREKEAARAKEKE
+496 EKE
-510 EKARQKRLE
+510 EKTRLKRLE
-519 EERKARQK
+519 EERKERQK
-527 EEQKRQEILRREA
+527 QEQKRQEELRREA
-540 DKSAKERAKQEDE
+540 DKNAKQRARQEDE
-553 ERSRIEKARQKAEGQ
+553 ERSRIEKARQQAEGKVLESSGQ
-568 LMETGGAKPGDHV
+568 AKPGEHV
-581 QLVVQDRKKQE
+581 HLVLQDRKKQE
-592 ESRREAEEELKRI
+592 EARREAEEELKRI

-622 EQKRLKELME
+622 EQKRLKDLME
-632 KNRRR
+632 KNRKR

>member
-1 MKNTHWM
+1 MKNKHWM
-8 IVLLIAMM
+8 IVFLFVALATI
-16 TTVLPWS
+16 LPWS

-50 QAAMV
+50 QSAMV

-146 IKIYELIIR
+146 IQIYELIIR

-165 DRLRLAELLDGSGRG
+165 DRLRLAELLEGSGRG

-191 RQEPDNWD
+191 RQEPGNWD

-228 ANLVL
+228 ANIVL
-233 QSNPD
+233 ESNPD
-238 NPLAKDLKKLCREA
+238 NPLAKDLKRLCRDAEA
-252 ESEEADRLLKN
+252 EEAERLLKN
-263 GEFYLLPAHRRP
+263 GQFYLLPAHRRP
-275 SAARRYMH
+275 TAARRYMH

-310 LEEQNEKA
+310 LEEQNAKIDI
-318 VIIPPKEPSRPT
+318 VPPKTPSVKPQ
-330 PPAKPA
+330 PAPSAKP
-336 MTVQLKPTQP
+336 QP
-346 AQPAKPAP
+346 APSI
-354 AVQPKP
+354 
-360 APVSKPN
+360 VSKPVAA
-367 PKALEREKARKE
+367 PKQDPRVAEREKAKKE
-379 AERIKQERELKERQ
+379 AERLRQEKELKERQ
-393 EIEKAKRLK
+393 EAEKAKRLK

-408 LEAEKKQ
+408 QEAEKR
-415 AEKMRKAAEAEHK
+415 AEKLRKAEEAERQ

-433 AAKLQA
+433 AAKLKA
-439 EREKEAARVRER
+439 EREKEEAR
-451 EEAER
+451 
-456 KKAAE
+456 
-461 KAAKLQAEREKE
+461 QH
-473 AARAKEREE
+473 
-482 AERKKAAEKAAKLQ
+482 
-496 AEREKEAARAKEKE
+496 EKE

-519 EERKARQK
+519 EERKERQK
-527 EEQKRQEILRREA
+527 QEQKRQENLRREA
-540 DKSAKERAKQEDE
+540 EKSAKERAKQEDE

-568 LMETGGAKPGDHV
+568 LLETSGQAKPGNHV
-581 QLVVQDRKKQE
+581 QLVVQDKKKQE

-632 KNRRR
+632 KNRKR

>member
-8 IVLLIAMM
+8 IVFLFAAM
-16 TTVLPWS
+16 TTILPWS
-23 VFAEGGEEDELSGFA
+23 VFAEGGEEDELSGFE

-146 IKIYELIIR
+146 IQIYELIIR

-165 DRLRLAELLDGSGRG
+165 DRLRLAELLEGSGRG

-191 RQEPDNWD
+191 RQEPGNWD

-228 ANLVL
+228 ANIVL
-233 QSNPD
+233 ESNPD
-238 NPLAKDLKKLCREA
+238 NPLAKDLKRLCRDAEA
-252 ESEEADRLLKN
+252 EEADRLLKN
-263 GEFYLLPAHRRP
+263 GQFYLLPAHRRP

-318 VIIPPKEPSRPT
+318 VIIPPKPSKPA

-336 MTVQLKPTQP
+336 PTVQLKPTQP

-354 AVQPKP
+354 TVQPKPTQPAQPAKPTLTVQPKP
-360 APVSKPN
+360 APATTQE

-393 EIEKAKRLK
+393 EAEKAKRLK

-408 LEAEKKQ
+408 QEAEKR
-415 AEKMRKAAEAEHK
+415 AEKQRKI
-428 KAAEK
+428 
-433 AAKLQA
+433 
-439 EREKEAARVRER
+439 

-461 KAAKLQAEREKE
+461 KAAKLQAERE
-473 AARAKEREE
+473 R
-482 AERKKAAEKAAKLQ
+482 
-496 AEREKEAARAKEKE
+496 EAARAKEKE
-510 EKARQKRLE
+510 EKARLKRLE
-519 EERKARQK
+519 EERKERQK
-527 EEQKRQEILRREA
+527 EEQKRQENLRREA
-540 DKSAKERAKQEDE
+540 DKAAKQRAKQEDE
-553 ERSRIEKARQKAEGQ
+553 ERSRIEKARQQAEGKV
-568 LMETGGAKPGDHV
+568 LETSGQAKPGEHV
-581 QLVVQDRKKQE
+581 QLVVQDRKKLE
-592 ESRREAEEELKRI
+592 ESRREAEEELKRA